1 MARAASPRAESSAV
15 KTVAKV
21 LDILENLGEVGRPVT
36 VSEVAMMTG
45 INVSTAHRLLQTL
58 SRRNYLE
65 QNPKTRAYTL
75 GPRLF
80 ELGSAYARNM
90 DLVSVSQPFVEKLRD
105 AIGETAHL
113 AVLSDWEVVEVFT
126 ATGYR
131 PLTVSGGIGRR
142 EQASCTATGKVMLAF
157 LDKREL
163 GEFLARG
170 IFPANTRRSIT
181 DPKQLVA
188 DLAKIKRNGFSL
200 DEQEWS
206 EDVCCI
212 GAPIRNGS
220 GRVVAA
226 VSVAMPKVRFRK
238 EKVPEWTRL
247 LIETADRISGVIRL
261 SNVA

>member
-1 MARAASPRAESSAV
+1 VVRAVSSKPESSAV

-21 LDILENLGEVGRPVT
+21 LDILEHLGEVGRPVT
-36 VSEVAMMTG
+36 VSEVALMTG

-58 SRRNYLE
+58 SRRNYIE
-65 QNPKTRAYTL
+65 QNQKTRAYSL

-90 DLVSVSQPFVEKLRD
+90 DLVGVSQPFVEKLRD
-105 AIGETAHL
+105 TIGETAHL

-142 EQASCTATGKVMLAF
+142 EQASCTATGKAMLAF
-157 LDKREL
+157 LNKREL

-170 IFPANTRRSIT
+170 IFPAATKRSIT
-181 DPKQLVA
+181 DPKQLLA
-188 DLAKIKRNGFSL
+188 ELAKIRRNGFAV
-200 DEQEWS
+200 DAQEWS
-206 EDVCCI
+206 DDVCCI

-220 GRVVAA
+220 GRVVAS
-226 VSVAMPKVRFRK
+226 VSVAMPEVRFRK
-238 EKVPEWTRL
+238 ETVPEWTRL
-247 LIETADRISGVIRL
+247 LVETADRISGVIRL

>member
-1 MARAASPRAESSAV
+1 MASEVGSKSGSSAV

-21 LDILENLGEVGRPVT
+21 LDILEHLGAASRPVT

-58 SRRNYLE
+58 ARRHYIE
-65 QNPKTRAYTL
+65 QSQETRAYSL
-75 GPRLF
+75 GPKVF
-80 ELGSAYARNM
+80 ELSSAYARNM
-90 DLVSVSQPFVEKLRD
+90 DLRSVAQPFVEQLRD
-105 AIGETAHL
+105 KIDETAHL
-113 AVLSDWEVVEVFT
+113 AVLSDREVVEVFT

-131 PLTVSGGIGRR
+131 PLTVSGGTGRR
-142 EQASCTATGKVMLAF
+142 EPASCTATGKAMLAF
-157 LDKREL
+157 LTEREL
-163 GEFLARG
+163 DDFLANAVL
-170 IFPANTRRSIT
+170 PAKTQRSIT

-188 DLAKIKRNGFSL
+188 ELARIRKVGFAL

-206 EDVCCI
+206 DDVWCI

-220 GRVVAA
+220 GRVVAS

-238 EKVPEWTRL
+238 EKVPEWARL
-247 LIETADRISGVIRL
+247 LVETADRISDVIKL